1 MTVLR
6 WGIAGPGAMAAG
18 FANDLALVADA
29 DLVAVG
35 SRSVDRAQAFAD
47 RFDVPSAHGNYE
59 DLAVDPSVDIVYV
72 ATPQSSHERDTLMFL
87 EAGKHV
93 LCEKPFALNAAQG
106 RRMVDAARDRGLFL
120 MEAMWSRFLPP
131 YRKLVELLDDGVI
144 GDPRLVEA
152 DFGYVMPRDAGHR
165 LWDPT
170 RGGGGLL
177 DLGVYPVQ
185 LASLILGAPSRVAAA
200 GFVGPYGVDEHV
212 AAVLGHPDGALAV
225 VKAAIAT
232 SLTCTARITGTKGL
246 IELPAFMHCPGSLT
260 IVRLGQREVIE
271 TPWPGGGWQFQV
283 EEVHRCLAAG
293 NLESSTMPLSET
305 LSILDT
311 LDAIREQIG
320 LRFPGE

>member
-1 MTVLR
+1 MNVR

-18 FANDLALVADA
+18 FAGDLALVDDA
-29 DLVAVG
+29 QLVAVG
-35 SRSVDRAQAFAD
+35 SRSIDRARAFAE
-47 RFDVPSAHGNYE
+47 RFDIPNAHGSYE
-59 DLAVDPSVDIVYV
+59 ELAADPLVDIVYV

-106 RRMVDAARDRGLFL
+106 QRMVDAARDRGRVPDGGDVGAVPAALPQARRAARRRCDRRTPPRRGRL
-120 MEAMWSRFLPP
+120 RIRHASRPGASPLGCESWG
-131 YRKLVELLDDGVI
+131 R
-144 GDPRLVEA
+144 R
-152 DFGYVMPRDAGHR
+152 
-165 LWDPT
+165 
-170 RGGGGLL
+170 LL

-185 LASLILGAPSRVAAA
+185 LASLVLGAPTRVAAA

-232 SLTCTARITGTKGL
+232 SLTCTARITGTLGT

-260 IVRLGQREVIE
+260 VVRLGQREVIE
-271 TPWPGGGWQFQV
+271 TPWPGGGWQYQV

-293 NLESSTMPLSET
+293 EVESSSMPLSES